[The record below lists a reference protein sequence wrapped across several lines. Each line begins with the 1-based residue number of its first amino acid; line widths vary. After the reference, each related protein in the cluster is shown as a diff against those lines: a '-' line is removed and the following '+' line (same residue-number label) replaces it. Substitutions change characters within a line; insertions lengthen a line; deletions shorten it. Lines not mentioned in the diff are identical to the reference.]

1 MDGHPKN
8 RAMTKE
14 NILRQLTEVFHQLF
28 DDDSIVLT
36 SETDASDIAEWD
48 SMNHIS
54 LIVAVEVRFGIK
66 FQTAETESLK
76 NVGDFVS
83 LIQEKIAAQGK

>member
-1 MDGHPKN
+1 MNEEH
-8 RAMTKE
+8 
-14 NILRQLTEVFHQLF
+14 ILRQVTEVFHQVF

-36 SETDASDIAEWD
+36 TKTTAADVAEWD

-66 FQTAETESLK
+66 FQTAETEDLK

-83 LIQEKIAAQGK
+83 IIQKKASARGK

>member
-1 MDGHPKN
+1 MN
-8 RAMTKE
+8 EE
-14 NILRQLTEVFHQLF
+14 NTLKQLTEVFHQLF

-36 SETDASDIAEWD
+36 TETTAADIAEWD

-66 FQTAETESLK
+66 FQTAETEDLK

-83 LIQEKIAAQGK
+83 LIQKKTAAQGK